1 MREKRPHEPVYMYVQ
16 HADEPVPL
24 QEYIDSTVNIYSVA
38 VGGTEL
44 LQKFVYLLTGNAKQK
59 LRLC

>member
-1 MREKRPHEPVYMYVQ
+1 MREPDCTYIK
-16 HADEPVPL
+16 HADKPLHL
-24 QEYIDSTVNIYSVA
+24 QEYIDSSTVNIYSVA
-38 VGGTEL
+38 VEGTEL

>member
-1 MREKRPHEPVYMYVQ
+1 MREPVYTYVK
-16 HADEPVPL
+16 HADKLLHL
-24 QEYIDSTVNIYSVA
+24 QEYVDSTVNIYSVA
-38 VGGTEL
+38 VEGTER